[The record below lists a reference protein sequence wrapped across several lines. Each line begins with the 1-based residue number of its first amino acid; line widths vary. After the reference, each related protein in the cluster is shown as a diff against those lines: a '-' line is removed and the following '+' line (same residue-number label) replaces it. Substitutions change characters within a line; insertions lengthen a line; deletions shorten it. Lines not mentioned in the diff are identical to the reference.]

1 MVAAARP
8 PRGGRLLL
16 AGLLA
21 AGLGV
26 AVVLWWPAPVAEGL
40 PQPAAAVKPM
50 PAAVPAAPAPVAPVA
65 QQPDPPAM
73 PQLRV
78 PAGARGQ
85 DPLAAALQAA
95 REAPQPPPPPAIATA
110 RTLEEAFAA
119 MQAAQGGAPA
129 VPAGTS
135 PFAAR

>member
-1 MVAAARP
+1 MPGARP
-8 PRGGRLLL
+8 PRGRRLFL
-16 AGLLA
+16 AGVLA
-21 AGLGV
+21 ACLGAAV
-26 AVVLWWPAPVAEGL
+26 ALWWPAPLAEGP
-40 PQPAAAVKPM
+40 PQPAAAVKAV
-50 PAAVPAAPAPVAPVA
+50 PAAVPAAPAPAVPVA

-119 MQAAQGGAPA
+119 MQAAQGNVPA

>member
-1 MVAAARP
+1 M
-8 PRGGRLLL
+8 LL
-16 AGLLA
+16 AGVLA

-26 AVVLWWPAPVAEGL
+26 AVVLWWPAPEGL
-40 PQPAAAVKPM
+40 PQRAAAVKPV
-50 PAAVPAAPAPVAPVA
+50 PAAVPAAPAPAVPVA

-78 PAGARGQ
+78 PAGAKGQ

-95 REAPQPPPPPAIATA
+95 REAPQAPPPPAIAKA

-119 MQAAQGGAPA
+119 MQAAQGNVPA